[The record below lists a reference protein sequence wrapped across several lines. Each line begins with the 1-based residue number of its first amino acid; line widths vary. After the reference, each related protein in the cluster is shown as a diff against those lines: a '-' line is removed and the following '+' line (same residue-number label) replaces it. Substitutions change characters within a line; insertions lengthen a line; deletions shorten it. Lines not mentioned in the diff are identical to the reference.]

1 MAPLVAPQVANPV
14 APQVATPVAP
24 RKAPLPNMIHCNC
37 PRRPRSLTNSILAA
51 LFILF
56 LGSAAQGAQAG
67 DPAVATLEQGS
78 SSPGDARFPVSTP
91 LAEGLSPEGLESLD
105 ALVAQLV
112 ADDEVV
118 GAELMVIRNGRT
130 VLHSAHGWRD
140 REGALPMETGS
151 LFCVR
156 SMTKPLVSV
165 AIHQLVEDKALKLR
179 DRVAEYLPAFD
190 VDGKREITVQ
200 QLLQHTSGLPMSE
213 IMALNPRELTSVRAV
228 ADLGGASQLEF
239 EPGTGFRYSDQGTDT
254 LTALVEIVSGQ
265 PAEGFIQARIL
276 DPLGMDESR
285 CLLTPEDLLEGR
297 SASKYAGSAGHWNR
311 YWQPSDGPLFSVFLG
326 SQALYSTLEDY
337 ARFLDMLMAR
347 GRGPD
352 GRLLKSSSVRR
363 ITAPGPHPMVGSTG
377 LPGATTGYGSLMQ
390 LWTKPAEKEGRRD
403 LVAFGHTGSD
413 GTYAW
418 AFPEEKTIV
427 LYFTQSRAN
436 VTGLR
441 LEEVLGELL
450 LGVPFDPIQA
460 APPLEPYLGY
470 YSEGERDRY
479 RAIIRDG
486 DGLALEILGRAVV
499 PLVYLGEDRWKFKPN
514 PANVIAFDRDEEGA
528 VTGYHI
534 GDHQEFKFTPSADL
548 PSIEAVCEGVQAFH
562 RMDLLE
568 SVGPLRLEQAI
579 SMPKLKRDGTS
590 SSLMEWPS
598 RWRADESMGEEFER
612 IGFDGEQVWTESSR
626 APRAVADAERT
637 AQLMGEAPQA
647 RFGDW
652 REAFPG
658 VHVVQRVM
666 TGAGEGVLLVRAG
679 GTSGPAPTFYVEAE
693 SLRLGRID
701 DFAAIPG
708 VGRLGRTTTFRSF
721 REVEGMQVPDRVEVQ
736 LANPMLGKIMLELTS
751 VTAGAH
757 AADGVFSLE
766 EDLSEGR

>member
-37 PRRPRSLTNSILAA
+37 PRRPRSLTISILAA

-534 GDHQEFKFTPSADL
+534 GDHQEFKFTPSVDL